1 VTATS
6 QVDGGTAS
14 QINCVDAADEDVGN
28 SGPGFVDPA
37 TANANDLPP
46 GTYTCTV
53 VVDP

>member
-6 QVDGGTAS
+6 QKPGATES
-14 QINCVDAADEDVGN
+14 QINCVNGADEDVGN
-28 SGPGFVDPA
+28 SGPDFVDPA